1 MANSDRVPD
10 VAILEIEQLM
20 PRPIREAPARCHV
33 GLGRGAGPA
42 PAMGRPK
49 AFPGEG
55 RAGLPGP
62 ARGVLAGP
70 GKHSACVRKVRKV
83 GKVLS
88 VMTRTPFLT
97 FLTFLALGP
106 RKKAAG

>member
-1 MANSDRVPD
+1 VPCG
-10 VAILEIEQLM
+10 
-20 PRPIREAPARCHV
+20 PRMWSWSRPCNGAAQ
-33 GLGRGAGPA
+33 GLSRRRQSGTSGPCQ
-42 PAMGRPK
+42 
-49 AFPGEG
+49 
-55 RAGLPGP
+55 
-62 ARGVLAGP
+62 GVLAGP